1 MRINPR
7 EGHLSERRFLSAID
21 WPFMIAVAALI
32 GVGLISVYSATYSM
46 GGGRHALFA
55 KQAWFLGLGFCVMV
69 GTLFFDYRAF
79 ERWGY
84 VLYGLMAVSLVAVLV
99 AGRTGMGAQRWIALG
114 PLSFQ
119 PSELA
124 KVILIITLAKYYSE
138 DGVTEGHTLG
148 QLVKPLILVL
158 VPMGLVVKQPDLG
171 TALML
176 LFIFCA
182 MTALAG
188 IRLRSFVKLAIGTA
202 LAAPV
207 AWGFFWGHLK
217 DYQKNRILTF
227 LSPESDPSGAGY
239 HVIQSKIAIG
249 SGALT
254 GKGYLNGTQSQLS
267 FLPERHTDFIF
278 SVISEEW
285 GFLGSMLVLLI
296 FLFLILWGIETAYKS
311 KDRFGA
317 LLAAGIT
324 SMLSFYVVINIGMT
338 LGIMPVVGVPLPL
351 ISYGGT
357 SALTTLFALGLLLN
371 VNMRRYSLFY

>member
-1 MRINPR
+1 MK
-7 EGHLSERRFLSAID
+7 HERRFLPNFD
-21 WPFMIAVAALI
+21 WTFFFAVMILVGI
-32 GVGLISVYSATYSM
+32 GLLSVYSATYSM
-46 GGGRHALFA
+46 GGGRHGLFV
-55 KQAWFLGLGFCVMV
+55 KQAWWLGIGSMMMMMSLMP
-69 GTLFFDYRAF
+69 DYHSLQ
-79 ERWGY
+79 RWAYPLY
-84 VLYGLMAVSLVAVLV
+84 VVAVLSLAAVLV
-99 AGRTGMGAQRWIALG
+99 AGRTGMGAQRWLPLG

-124 KVILIITLAKYYSE
+124 KLILVISLAKYFSE

-148 QLVKPLILVL
+148 QLVKPFVMVA
-158 VPMGLVVKQPDLG
+158 VPMALVVKQPDLG

-182 MTALAG
+182 MVAVTGIKLRSLAYLVIAG
-188 IRLRSFVKLAIGTA
+188 ILTM
-202 LAAPV
+202 PV
-207 AWGFFWGHLK
+207 AWSFFWGHLK
-217 DYQKNRILTF
+217 GYQKDRILTF
-227 LSPESDPSGAGY
+227 INPESDPSGAGY

-285 GFLGSMLVLLI
+285 GFVGSLLVLLV
-296 FLFLILWGIETAYKS
+296 FLFVILWGVEAAHRA

-317 LLAAGIT
+317 LLTVGVT
-324 SMLSFYVVINIGMT
+324 SMISFYVIINIGMT

-357 SALTTLFALGLLLN
+357 SALTTMVALGLVLN
-371 VNMRRYSLFY
+371 VNMRRYQLFY

>member
-1 MRINPR
+1 MRINPIEPQR
-7 EGHLSERRFLSAID
+7 SDRRFLAAID
-21 WPFMIAVAALI
+21 WSFVIAVAALI
-32 GVGLISVYSATYSM
+32 GVGLTAVYSATYSM
-46 GGGRHALFA
+46 EGGRHSLFV
-55 KQAWFLGLGFCVMV
+55 KQIWFLCIGFGVMFL
-69 GTLFFDYRAF
+69 TQIFDYRNL
-79 ERWGY
+79 ERWSY
-84 VLYGLMAVSLVAVLV
+84 LLYGGMLISLVVVLL
-99 AGRTGMGAQRWIALG
+99 AGRTGMGAQRWISLG

-124 KVILIITLAKYYSE
+124 KIILIITLANYYAN
-138 DGVTEGHTLG
+138 DGVTGGHTLG
-148 QLVKPLILVL
+148 QLVKPLVLVL
-158 VPMGLVVKQPDLG
+158 VPMGLVIKQPDLG

-182 MTALAG
+182 MTVMSG
-188 IRLRSFVKLAIGTA
+188 VKLRSFIQLLVASA
-202 LAAPV
+202 LAMPL
-207 AWGFFWGHLK
+207 AWGFLWGHLK
-217 DYQKNRILTF
+217 GYQKRRILTF

-254 GKGYLNGTQSQLS
+254 GKGFLNGTQSQLS

-285 GFLGSMLVLLI
+285 GFLGSVLVLAL
-296 FLFLILWGIETAYKS
+296 FLFIILWGVETAHKA

-317 LLAAGIT
+317 LIAVGIT
-324 SMLSFYVVINIGMT
+324 SMLTFYVVINVGMT

-351 ISYGGT
+351 VSYGGT

-371 VNMRRYSLFY
+371 VNMRKYSLFY